1 MRAGRAAAYRV
12 VMLIAEEFLLLAR
25 VEDTGK
31 LRSSAQHVRLAVCGA
46 LLVELV
52 LRERIGVT
60 PHHLPW
66 RERDRITVLLERTT
80 EDRILDDALVEAI
93 KHVGH
98 KPKDV
103 IVKWARGKVGKGLV
117 DDLMDRLVASGVL
130 GHERQVVLGLV
141 PVDVYPER
149 DPEPERAVRR
159 RVDAALLGGQP
170 SQATAALIA
179 LLVATDMLTKVIS
192 DETDKRLALRRGK
205 EIAAQDWAARAVK
218 DAIAQIN
225 GAISA
230 AAVVA
235 TNS

>member
-1 MRAGRAAAYRV
+1 
-12 VMLIAEEFLLLAR
+12 MLIAEEFLLLSR
-25 VEDTGK
+25 TEDTGK
-31 LRSSAQHVRLAVCGA
+31 LRASAQHVRLAVCGA
-46 LLVELV
+46 LLVELA

-80 EDRILDDALVEAI
+80 EDRILDTALIEAV
-93 KHVGH
+93 KFAGH

-103 IVKWARGKVGKGLV
+103 LIRWAGGKVGKGLA
-117 DDLMDRLVASGVL
+117 DDLMERLVTSGIL
-130 GHERQVVLGLV
+130 DHERRVVLGVV

-149 DPEPERAVRR
+149 DPQPERAVRQ
-159 RVDAALLGGQP
+159 RVDAALLGAEP

-192 DETDKRLALRRGK
+192 DETDKKAARRRGK
-205 EIAAQDWAARAVK
+205 EIAAQAWAGQAVK

-235 TNS
+235 TNR